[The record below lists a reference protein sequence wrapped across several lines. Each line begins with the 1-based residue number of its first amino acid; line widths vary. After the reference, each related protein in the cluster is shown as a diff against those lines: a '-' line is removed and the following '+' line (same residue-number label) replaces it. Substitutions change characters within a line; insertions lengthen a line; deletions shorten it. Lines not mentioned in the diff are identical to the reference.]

1 MPFGLK
7 PSCASCK
14 ASSSTIWKKDTQ
26 GDIICYNC
34 SSSNGGNNGNGKDGS
49 DNGNGDGEGKG
60 NGNGRGSAVGS
71 HFVGSIRKS
80 ARLKPS
86 KYRYQPTTRAIATKG
101 KSRRVIFKKH
111 IIKAPTAVA
120 SVVTSDYV
128 FHNGQYFQ
136 VGDVVSLM
144 DHDGGIFYAQI
155 RGFIQDQYM
164 EKSVVLTWL
173 LPTTSSPAEGFD
185 PATFVIGPEEDLPR
199 KLDCMEYVCHAPT
212 EYFRAKTAPYPT
224 TTAGPELGYVWT
236 SLGYEIVRSPS
247 YDEIF
252 GLAKPVP
259 EPKERQPREKREPKD
274 KSEPK
279 EKKEGKEK
287 KDSIKDKT
295 QLKEKEIKKE
305 PKVAEKRVNKR

>member
-1 MPFGLK
+1 MSGVFNNLKNFPLINDVFGLYLK
-7 PSCASCK
+7 IGHSRKNQEMTNNAFSTEIDFFL
-14 ASSSTIWKKDTQ
+14 SS
-26 GDIICYNC
+26 
-34 SSSNGGNNGNGKDGS
+34 
-49 DNGNGDGEGKG
+49 
-60 NGNGRGSAVGS
+60 
-71 HFVGSIRKS
+71 
-80 ARLKPS
+80 
-86 KYRYQPTTRAIATKG
+86 
-101 KSRRVIFKKH
+101 
-111 IIKAPTAVA
+111 
-120 SVVTSDYV
+120 
-128 FHNGQYFQ
+128 
-136 VGDVVSLM
+136 
-144 DHDGGIFYAQI
+144 
-155 RGFIQDQYM
+155 
-164 EKSVVLTWL
+164 
-173 LPTTSSPAEGFD
+173 
-185 PATFVIGPEEDLPR
+185 GPEEDLPR